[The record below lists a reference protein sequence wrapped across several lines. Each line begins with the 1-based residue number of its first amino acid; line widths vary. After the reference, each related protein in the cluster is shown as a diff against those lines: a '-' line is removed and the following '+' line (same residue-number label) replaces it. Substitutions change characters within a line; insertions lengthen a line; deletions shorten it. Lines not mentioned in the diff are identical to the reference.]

1 MPFWRHISYSDDIH
15 CFNLHSHV
23 FNQIIHYHI
32 TNQTFAMNL

>member
-1 MPFWRHISYSDDIH
+1 MPFRRHISYSDDIH

-23 FNQIIHYHI
+23 FNQIIYHI